1 MTMPT
6 TKVTRNF
13 QVTIPAEVR
22 KALSI
27 KIGALVDFVV
37 EKGMVIMRP
46 KKLVD
51 EDQAWFWSKEWQ
63 AHEKE
68 AESSLKKGQG
78 ISFANV
84 HEMKK
89 HFEK

>member
-1 MTMPT
+1 MST

-63 AHEKE
+63 AQEKE
-68 AESSLKKGQG
+68 AGRSLKKGQG

-84 HEMKK
+84 NEMKK

>member
-1 MTMPT
+1 MST

-13 QVTIPAEVR
+13 QVTIPADVR

-27 KIGALVDFVV
+27 RIGTLVDCVV
-37 EKGMVIMRP
+37 EKGALIMRP

-68 AESSLKKGQG
+68 AEKSLKKGHV
-78 ISFANV
+78 ISFADV

>member
-1 MTMPT
+1 MAT

-13 QVTIPAEVR
+13 QVTIPAEIR

-27 KIGALVDFVV
+27 RIGTLVDFVV
-37 EKGMVIMRP
+37 EKGALVMRP

-51 EDQAWFWSKEWQ
+51 EDQAWFWTKEWQ
-63 AHEKE
+63 KSEKE
-68 AESSLKKGQG
+68 VEKAVRTGQVLK
-78 ISFANV
+78 FDNV
-84 HEMKK
+84 EQMRK

>member
-1 MTMPT
+1 MST

-13 QVTIPAEVR
+13 QVTIPADVR

-27 KIGALVDFVV
+27 KIGTLLDFVV
-37 EKGMVIMRP
+37 EKGALIMRP

-51 EDQAWFWSKEWQ
+51 DDQAWFWSKEWQ
-63 AHEKE
+63 AQEKE
-68 AESSLKKGQG
+68 AEKSLKKGRI
-78 ISFANV
+78 ISFADVN
-84 HEMKK
+84 EMKK

>member
-1 MTMPT
+1 MST

-13 QVTIPAEVR
+13 QVTIPADVR

-27 KIGALVDFVV
+27 RIGTLVDFVV
-37 EKGMVIMRP
+37 EKGALIMRP

-68 AESSLKKGQG
+68 AEKYLKKGHV
-78 ISFANV
+78 ISFADV